1 MEVNLIFLK
10 TTQGD
15 FIMKTTKTIA
25 RIAGVVLAG
34 MMALSF
40 ASCNEKKGGTAAAG
54 ADGLTKE
61 QAKLLKEKPAAE
73 ADFEIEL
80 SYDGSYVKI
89 TGYKGK
95 GVKTLVYPATIEG
108 MPVKEIS
115 SDQNKKVKAMVI
127 PEGVEYVS
135 VWDYVNL
142 ETVVLPSTIK
152 GIGRFGRCPKLS
164 NINLPEGLVAIDR
177 DAFCETALK
186 SVTLPKSLKVLGGG
200 AFRECDE
207 LSEINIPDGLSV
219 LGLTEAATGSLM
231 YFNGTL
237 ELYEAGGDV
246 SGSDFSS
253 FFYGKKINESVA
265 LQKLLKENK
274 TVKIKSMSK
283 YDRKPYTS
291 WDW

>member
-1 MEVNLIFLK
+1 
-10 TTQGD
+10 
-15 FIMKTTKTIA
+15 MKTTKTIA
-25 RIAGVVLAG
+25 RIAGMVLAG
-34 MMALSF
+34 MMAFSF
-40 ASCNEKKGGTAAAG
+40 ASCNEKKGDAAAAG
-54 ADGLTKE
+54 ADGLTKA
-61 QAKLLKEKPAAE
+61 QQNLLKEKPASE
-73 ADFEIEL
+73 SDFELEL
-80 SYDGSYVKI
+80 SYDGSFVTI

-108 MPVKEIS
+108 MPVKEIHDIS
-115 SDQNKKVKAMVI
+115 ETDHSDQNKKVKAMVI
-127 PEGVEYVS
+127 PEGVEYVRA
-135 VWDYVNL
+135 WDYDNL

-164 NINLPEGLVAIDR
+164 SINLPEGLVAIDK

-219 LGLTEAATGSLM
+219 LGDFGSLL
-231 YFNGTL
+231 YFRGIL
-237 ELYEAGGDV
+237 QLYNSRDVGEA
-246 SGSDFSS
+246 SDFSK

-265 LQKLLKENK
+265 LQKLLKENR
-274 TVKIKSMSK
+274 TVEVKNMRK
-283 YDRKPYTS
+283 YDEKPYTS

>member
-1 MEVNLIFLK
+1 
-10 TTQGD
+10 
-15 FIMKTTKTIA
+15 MKTTKTIA

-40 ASCNEKKGGTAAAG
+40 ASCNEKNGGAAAAG
-54 ADGLTKE
+54 ADGLTKA
-61 QAKLLKEKPAAE
+61 QQNLLKEKPASE
-73 ADFEIEL
+73 SDFEIEL

-108 MPVKEIS
+108 MPVKEILDLS
-115 SDQNKKVKAMVI
+115 ETDRSDQNKKVKTMVI
-127 PEGVEYVS
+127 PEGVEYVRA
-135 VWDYVNL
+135 WDYDNL

-164 NINLPEGLVAIDR
+164 SINLPEGLVAIDR

-186 SVTLPKSLKVLGGG
+186 SVTLPKSLKFLGGG

-219 LGLTEAATGSLM
+219 LGGTEAATGRLM
-231 YFNGTL
+231 YSNGTL
-237 ELYEAGGDV
+237 ELYEARGDV
-246 SGSDFSS
+246 RGSDFSS

-265 LQKLLKENK
+265 LQKLLKETK
-274 TVKIKSMSK
+274 TVEVKNMRK
-283 YDRKPYTS
+283 YDEKPYTS

>member
-1 MEVNLIFLK
+1 
-10 TTQGD
+10 
-15 FIMKTTKTIA
+15 MKTTKTIA

-34 MMALSF
+34 MMAFSL
-40 ASCNEKKGGTAAAG
+40 ASCKEKNGGTVAAG
-54 ADGLTKE
+54 ADGLTKD
-61 QAKLLKEKPAAE
+61 QQNLLKQKPASE
-73 ADFEIEL
+73 SDFEIEL
-80 SYDGSYVKI
+80 SYDGSYVSI

-95 GVKTLVYPATIEG
+95 GAKTLVCPATIQG
-108 MPVKEIS
+108 LTVKAFTNL
-115 SDQNKKVKAMVI
+115 DDGNKQVKAMVI
-127 PEGVEYVS
+127 PEGVEYVRI
-135 VWDYVNL
+135 WDYYNL

-200 AFRECDE
+200 AFGECDE

-219 LGLTEAATGSLM
+219 LGLTEAAAGSLM

-237 ELYEAGGDV
+237 ELYESGGDV
-246 SGSDFSS
+246 RGSDFSS
-253 FFYGKKINESVA
+253 FFRGKKINESVA